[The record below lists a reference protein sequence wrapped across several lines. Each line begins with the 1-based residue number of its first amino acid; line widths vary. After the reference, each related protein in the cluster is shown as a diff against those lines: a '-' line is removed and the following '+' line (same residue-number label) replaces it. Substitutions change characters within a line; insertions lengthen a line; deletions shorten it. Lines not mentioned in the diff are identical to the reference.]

1 MAQETDCN
9 MKLKVTA
16 THTDGKIEVLDL
28 DLKIITHRQL
38 LQIALNF
45 AIDGE
50 AVLVIEKGTE

>member
-1 MAQETDCN
+1 

-50 AVLVIEKGTE
+50 AVLVVEKGTE